1 LIALGHRRIAFLNSS
16 NGQSAAERLTAYHEV
31 LGEAGIAF
39 DPQLVKQIPSMVD
52 EGRHAMA
59 ALLPLKPTAVFT
71 FSDFQALGAML
82 AAETAGLRVP
92 EDLSIA
98 SFGNE
103 AEAFGKNLT
112 TVDVNMPTLGTSA
125 TDLLVQRINGQVEHP
140 QTLRVKCRLIV
151 GRTTAAAP
159 KD

>member
-1 LIALGHRRIAFLNSS
+1 
-16 NGQSAAERLTAYHEV
+16 
-31 LGEAGIAF
+31 
-39 DPQLVKQIPSMVD
+39 
-52 EGRHAMA
+52 MA